1 MMKLEIEAYEGEL
14 KELREAVWTALKALH
29 VYREYDADGV
39 AEQAYLKLNEL
50 FERESKNGRC

>member
-1 MMKLEIEAYEGEL
+1 MNFEIEAYEGEL
-14 KELREAVWTALKALH
+14 KELREAVWIALSALH

-50 FERESKNGRC
+50 FERGSENGRS